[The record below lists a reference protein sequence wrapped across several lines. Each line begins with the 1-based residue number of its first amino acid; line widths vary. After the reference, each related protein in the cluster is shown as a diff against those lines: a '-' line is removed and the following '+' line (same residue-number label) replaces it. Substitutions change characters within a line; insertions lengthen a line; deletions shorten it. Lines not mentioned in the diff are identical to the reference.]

1 MAPVIL
7 IVDDVEENG
16 LIAEAVLRHAL
27 GNRFDIMRFEDWP
40 TARTRLGGI
49 RPAAVVLDIEMPK
62 HSGFDILREIR
73 ATWNLRDVPVLGW
86 TSLFADRRAG
96 QLLGYGFDAELPKP
110 LESDATVAT
119 FTHVVEKWALR
130 GSNARSVVAPISHME
145 DLEAG

>member
-16 LIAEAVLRHAL
+16 LIAEAVLRRAL
-27 GNRFDIMRFEDWP
+27 GTRFDIMRFEDWP
-40 TARTRLGGI
+40 TARARLGGT
-49 RPAAVVLDIEMPK
+49 RPAAVVLDIEMPTQ
-62 HSGFDILREIR
+62 SGFDILREIR

-110 LESDATVAT
+110 LESEAMVAT
-119 FTHVVEKWALR
+119 FTDVVGKWAQR
-130 GSNARSVVAPISHME
+130 GSNARSVVAPHASVE
-145 DLEAG
+145 DREAR